1 MRKKVLYITYDG
13 LTDPLGQSQIL
24 PYLKGLALKGNE
36 VQIISAE
43 KANRFQENEVA
54 VREQIKGLNI
64 HWAYTHYSNRP
75 PLLSTFLLM
84 RRIKKLADA
93 FYAIN
98 HFDIIHCRSLIPA
111 MIGLSLK
118 KQYASKLIFDIR
130 GFWVDERV
138 EGGLWN
144 LKNPTYRLLYYFFKQ
159 QEKKLFEAADGI
171 VSLTENA
178 KEYIQDHFKTQAQFS
193 VIPCSVDIH
202 HFDYNPISRVETNK
216 LKAKLDLKL
225 EDYVLVYIGSLGTRY
240 LLKEM
245 FQFFDALK
253 NQKAEAKML
262 FVTQTPVNFILKEAK
277 KQGINKKD
285 VFITASAYHEMPKY
299 INLADAG
306 IFFIHSGFT
315 GKAVSPT
322 KQSELLAMGLPLVTN
337 AGVGDSESIIQD
349 HELGVVLQDF
359 DANSLAAAVKQLLQ
373 SNYDK
378 VRIRDK
384 AKELF
389 ALDKAVEEYAKL
401 YAKL

>member
-1 MRKKVLYITYDG
+1 MLYITYDG

-24 PYLKGLALKGNE
+24 PYLKGLALKGHE
-36 VQIISAE
+36 IQIISVE
-43 KANRFQENEVA
+43 KKDRFQTNEVT

-64 HWAYTHYSNRP
+64 HWAYTKYTNKP
-75 PLLSTFLLM
+75 PFLSTFM
-84 RRIKKLADA
+84 VIKRMKKLAHA
-93 FYAIN
+93 FYSIN

-118 KQYASKLIFDIR
+118 KQYGSILIFDIR
-130 GFWVDERV
+130 GFWADERV

-144 LKNPTYRLLYYFFKQ
+144 LKNPTYRLLYHFFKQ
-159 QEKKLFEAADGI
+159 QEKKLFEAADGV

-178 KEYIQDHFKTQAQFS
+178 KEYIQDRFKTEAQFA

-202 HFDYNPISRVETNK
+202 HFNYNRISREELNK
-216 LKAKLDLKL
+216 INTKLGLKQ

-245 FQFFDALK
+245 FQFFNALK
-253 NQKAEAKML
+253 KQKAEAKML
-262 FVTQTPVNFILKEAK
+262 FVSQTPTDFILKEAK
-277 KQGINKKD
+277 KQEINEAD
-285 VFITASAYHEMPKY
+285 VLITASTYHEMPKY

-306 IFFIHSGFT
+306 IFFIHAGFT

-359 DANSLAAAVKQLLQ
+359 DDNSLAAAVKQLLQ

-378 VRIRDK
+378 VRIRNK
-384 AKELF
+384 AIELF
-389 ALDKAVEEYAKL
+389 ALQTAVDKYDDL
-401 YAKL
+401 YDKIHK